1 MKGVLVSALSAAGC
15 EMKLKKMEIV
25 GFKSF
30 GDKSVIAFPP
40 GISAI
45 VGPNGCGKS
54 NIVDALRWAMGEMS
68 VKQLRGKSMEDIIF
82 SGANGRS
89 PMNLAEVSL
98 TLSNENGTAPEAFK
112 HFSEIMLTRRLYRS
126 GESLYMIN
134 RQPCR
139 LKDIHNIF
147 LGSGM
152 GAKSYAVIQQGNIG
166 AITDAG
172 PEERR
177 FFIEEAAGVTRYK
190 QRKKETLRKIDATH
204 QNLLRVRDIVSEV
217 ERQMK
222 GLDRQAKKAELYR
235 KYQEQIRILD
245 LRLSIKEYDGYSD
258 QIKKNDELLRD
269 LRDVDIAHTT
279 RLNRLD
285 AAVEEIK
292 LRRSRKNQEISTQR
306 SHKFELQRRID
317 RVESD
322 LGHRRNEID
331 RLIQESENLKKLY
344 EELASKNQKIIE
356 ERREIDQRNQTFRE
370 EISQMTDLLTREET
384 DSREIR
390 DRLAELRKAAAQCKK
405 HLTEVVE
412 EEAKFQNICR
422 NAVHSQDHLK
432 RRLRKIDE
440 DEALLFSRLK
450 GLETQT
456 AEIETSLS
464 LFRDEIETRDKRII
478 EIRAC
483 IDAENRSLSDQVKRV
498 QTFEYDRHHVRSQY
512 AALKKMAENHEWCR
526 DGVKTIMKGAD
537 PSEILGLI
545 ADVIDPSAS
554 VIPAIEAVLGE
565 TLQYVLVR
573 DSEVGGAAIDR
584 LREEGAGRGGFVPV
598 AALRPPDSCVPDE
611 NPDLLL
617 NHLKAKSGF
626 EDVVRNLLGNVVLT
640 DSLNAAIEEH
650 HRNGN
655 GATFVTL
662 EGDVVSHQGV
672 MIGGSSDRLS
682 GVLMKKQE
690 MSVLA
695 GRLTELN
702 DALASARNVQEILEA
717 RTRGFEKDLHREI
730 EDKNEAMKEAID
742 AEKSL
747 IKVTEELKHAGR
759 SLEHLRMEQD
769 QLLAESDEIN
779 EEMSRCH
786 TALARITE
794 AVKAAQAEAVDIDR
808 SIEAISSDSKGV
820 EAKIVDIKL
829 RLTARRAA
837 LENGINTARRLTEFQ
852 ADGDIRLEQLL
863 KDIEIKER
871 KRREVR
877 AGLAALESSLK
888 GMYDKIRRLDEMLKS
903 NEEDYEETEAL
914 LKARGGLISEV
925 QGLRDEAIGKIR
937 TIEIEQSQLH
947 IKQETVE
954 SRVEERYRRPLQAF
968 RPELAGLAFGH
979 GMTVNAMAAALVEL
993 RRKLERIG
1001 DVHLGAIDEYKA
1013 LTERHEFLKTQQ
1025 ADLVKAVDD
1034 LHKVIRKINRI
1045 SQDKFLDTFVK
1056 INNKLEE
1063 VFPRLFSG
1071 GSARLVLTEP
1081 NDPLETGVE
1090 FMVHPPGKKLT
1101 RLTLLSGGEK
1111 ALSAI
1116 AFVFS
1121 IFLIKPASFC
1131 IMDEID
1137 APLDEANVYR
1147 FNELLRIIGEN
1158 SQVIMITHK
1167 KKSME
1172 FADTLFGITMEQKG
1186 VSRIVS
1192 VNLEGEAVPLN

>member
-1 MKGVLVSALSAAGC
+1 
-15 EMKLKKMEIV
+15 MELV

-30 GDKSVIAFPP
+30 GEKSVIAFPP

-82 SGANGRS
+82 AGANGRP

-190 QRKKETLRKIDATH
+190 QRKKETLRKLDATH

-222 GLDRQAKKAELYR
+222 GLDRQARKAEQYR
-235 KYQEQIRILD
+235 KYQEKIRILD
-245 LRLSIKEYDGYSD
+245 LHLSITAYDGYSER
-258 QIKKNDELLRD
+258 IKQNDDRLRGLKD
-269 LRDVDIAHTT
+269 ADIAYTT
-279 RLNRLD
+279 RLNRLN

-317 RVESD
+317 RAESD
-322 LGHRRNEID
+322 LSHRKNEID
-331 RLIQESENLKKLY
+331 RLIQEAVNLRKLY
-344 EELASKNQKIIE
+344 GELASKNQKIIE
-356 ERREIDQRNQTFRE
+356 ERTTVDQHNQALRE
-370 EISQMTDLLTREET
+370 EIAQIKDLLTQEEKGALAV
-384 DSREIR
+384 RN
-390 DRLAELRKAAAQCKK
+390 RLAELREAEARCKN
-405 HLTEVVE
+405 HLMTVVG

-422 NAVHSQDHLK
+422 NALHNQEHLK

-440 DEALLFSRLK
+440 DEALASSRLK
-450 GLETQT
+450 
-456 AEIETSLS
+456 EIETQATRIQESLS
-464 LFRDEIETRDKRII
+464 LSRSEIGSRDQRIL

-483 IDAENRSLSDQVKRV
+483 IDAGNRTLSDQVKRV
-498 QTFEYDRHHVRSQY
+498 QALEYDRHHTHSRH
-512 AALKKMAENHEWCR
+512 AALKKMAENYEWYR
-526 DGVKTIMKGAD
+526 DGVKTIMTGAD

-545 ADVIDPSAS
+545 ADVIDPSAG

-565 TLQYVLVR
+565 ALEYVLVR
-573 DSEVGGAAIDR
+573 DAEVGGAAIDR
-584 LREEGAGRGGFVPV
+584 LREENAGRGGFVPV
-598 AALRPPDSCVPDE
+598 AALRQPDSCLPGE
-611 NPDLLL
+611 TPNLLL

-626 EDVVRNLLGNVVLT
+626 EDVVHSLLGNVVLT
-640 DSLNAAIEEH
+640 DSLEAAIESH
-650 HRNGN
+650 RRNGN
-655 GATFVTL
+655 GATFVTR
-662 EGDVVSHQGV
+662 EGDVVSHHGV

-682 GVLMKKQE
+682 GILMKKQE
-690 MSVLA
+690 MSALE

-702 DALASARNVQEILEA
+702 DALADARTVQETLEI
-717 RTRGFEKDLHREI
+717 RVRDLEKNLHLET
-730 EDKNEAMKEAID
+730 EEKNEAVKAAFE

-747 IKVTEELKHAGR
+747 IKVTETLKHAGQT
-759 SLEHLRMEQD
+759 LERLRMEQD
-769 QLLAESDEIN
+769 QLLEESDHID
-779 EEMSRCH
+779 EEMRRCH
-786 TALARITE
+786 TALSRTTE
-794 AVKAAQAEAVDIDR
+794 AVKAAQAEVVDIERDT
-808 SIEAISSDSKGV
+808 AAVSSDFEGV
-820 EAKIVDIKL
+820 EARIVDVKL
-829 RLTARRAA
+829 RLTARTAA
-837 LENGINTARRLTEFQ
+837 MENGLNAARRLKEFQ

-863 KDIEIKER
+863 KDIEIKEG
-871 KRREVR
+871 KRREMK
-877 AGLAALESSLK
+877 AGLATLESSLQ
-888 GMYDKIRRLDEMLKS
+888 GLHEEIRRLDEVLKS
-903 NEEDYEETEAL
+903 SEADYEETEAL
-914 LKARGGLISEV
+914 LRARGDLISEV
-925 QGLRDEAIGKIR
+925 QGLRNETVDKIR
-937 TIEIEQSQLH
+937 TIEMEQSQLH
-947 IKQETVE
+947 IKRETVE
-954 SRVEERYRRPLQAF
+954 SRVAERYQRPLAAF
-968 RPELAGLAFGH
+968 RPELADLDLGR
-979 GMTVNAMAAALVEL
+979 GMTVDETAAALEEL

-1034 LHKVIRKINRI
+1034 LHKVIRKINRV
-1045 SQDKFLDTFVK
+1045 SQDKFLDTFAR
-1056 INNKLEE
+1056 INEKLEE

-1071 GSARLVLTEP
+1071 GSARLILTEP

-1158 SQVIMITHK
+1158 SQIIMITHK

-1192 VNLEGEAVPLN
+1192 VNLEGQAAPFN